1 MKFENFNY
9 NMYYCIYIILWI
21 IYIYIFIIY
30 TDIYLQGKFNLYL
43 VAVRTVYILGDRIK
57 PNKYTVTTFKHVGG
71 GPDREAPEVIYEIP
85 IRIFKSNYRI
95 YK

>member
-1 MKFENFNY
+1 MDHLY
-9 NMYYCIYIILWI
+9 
-21 IYIYIFIIY
+21 IYIYNLY
-30 TDIYLQGKFNLYL
+30 RYIYLQGKFKLYL

-85 IRIFKSNYRI
+85 IRIFKSSYHI